1 MKKQV
6 LLLFALFLFSV
17 ETKAQV
23 DSLKINLDFRTRA
36 ELDNGYKTLIP
47 AKQKPETN
55 VFSRARLGVD
65 YYWQNLELF
74 MSLQDARIWGEVS
87 SINQRSGSLNVNEA
101 WAKYHFNNKI
111 GIKVGR
117 QILSYDDER
126 LLGALD
132 WQMQGRS
139 FDGAKGI
146 FRFSPQSKLETVVT
160 YNNDDNDAN
169 DLADREFYNILDAGE
184 RTKSMQIVHYQY
196 LSPKASLSLIGL
208 NNVVQNLNGSHYDML
223 TVGINAKKYNENLGF
238 FGSAYWQTGKNTLAQ
253 SKNAYQ
259 FSANIDFILNQNI
272 NFILGTEWLS
282 GTNYNAEV
290 SINNSFS
297 PLYGTNHKFNGF
309 MDYFFV
315 GNHFNSVGLKDFYL
329 KSNFK
334 LSPKAALAFSLHG
347 FASNAK
353 LGFDLT
359 ENKEYP
365 QYLGTEG
372 DVVFTYKVANV
383 FSMQFGHSQMFATD
397 GMKFLKKVQEP
408 ASMQS
413 WTWLGL
419 DFGSRFKVKK

>member
-1 MKKQV
+1 MKKHIFTFCA
-6 LLLFALFLFSV
+6 LSLFTFSA
-17 ETKAQV
+17 KAQI

-47 AKQKPETN
+47 ENKKPETN

-65 YYWQNLELF
+65 YYWQDLELF
-74 MSLQDARIWGEVS
+74 ISLQDARVWGEVS
-87 SINQRSGSLNVNEA
+87 STNQRSGSLNVNEA
-101 WAKYHFNNKI
+101 WAKYNFNKNVALKI
-111 GIKVGR
+111 GR

-146 FRFSPQSKLETVVT
+146 FHFSPQSKLETVVT

-169 DLADREFYNILDAGE
+169 DLPDREFYSVLDSGE
-184 RTKSMQIVHYQY
+184 RTKSMQILHYQY
-196 LSPKASLSLIGL
+196 QWPKASLSFIGL
-208 NNVVQNLNGSHYDML
+208 NNVVQNLSGTHYDML
-223 TVGINAKKYNENLGF
+223 TVGVNGKKYYENVGF
-238 FGSAYWQTGKNTLAQ
+238 FGSAYWQTGKNTLSQ

-259 FSANIDFILNQNI
+259 FSANVDFMLNQNT
-272 NFILGTEWLS
+272 NFVLGTEWLS
-282 GTNYNAEV
+282 GTDYNEEV
-290 SINNSFS
+290 SKNNSFS

-334 LSPKAALAFSLHG
+334 FNPKASLAFNLHA

-353 LGFDLT
+353 LEYDVAD
-359 ENKEYP
+359 NKEYS

-372 DVVFTYKVANV
+372 DVVFTYKVASIFNL
-383 FSMQFGHSQMFATD
+383 QLGHSQMFAAD
-397 GMKFLKKVQEP
+397 GMKLLKNVADP
-408 ASMQS
+408 SAMQS

-419 DFGSRFKVKK
+419 NFKSLIKVK